1 MNKEKVLLTT
11 ALLIRIFHPISRF
24 SVFMSKKSELLPH
37 SFFFDCFGSK
47 VIFRVTQKSLRGF
60 LSSFRKPCSARLST
74 TPLAPDGCSW
84 RGLQQAFR
92 SAPDGRRSVG
102 LSCTWMYRELSHN
115 LKCIC
120 YGKR

>member
-1 MNKEKVLLTT
+1 MNKEKILLTT
-11 ALLIRIFHPISRF
+11 ALLNRIFHPISRF
-24 SVFMSKKSELLPH
+24 SVFMSQKSELLPH
-37 SFFFDCFGSK
+37 SFFFDCFRSK
-47 VIFRVTQKSLRGF
+47 VIFRVTQNSPVGF
-60 LSSFRKPCSARLST
+60 FASPRKPCSARLST

-92 SAPDGRRSVG
+92 SASDGRRSVG
-102 LSCTWMYRELSHN
+102 LSCTWRYRELFHN